1 MSNICYCKYTAFPTN
16 NFLLK
21 VNNTNTRARC
31 EICSELTIKI
41 LKRRHL
47 ASAAQKLRFPFR
59 IFISKC
65 EENLNGT
72 LHLLKKT
79 LTENYIFCAVVV
91 LVFLL
96 STLNVFHTFF

>member
-47 ASAAQKLRFPFR
+47 ASAAQKMRFPFR
-59 IFISKC
+59 ISSV
-65 EENLNGT
+65 NV
-72 LHLLKKT
+72 KKT
-79 LTENYIFCAVVV
+79 LTEHYIY
-91 LVFLL
+91 
-96 STLNVFHTFF
+96 